1 MASCT
6 TYQWATQ
13 APQMRLTVSYD
24 SSTST
29 GDTAYLK
36 WTLQYLGYS
45 PPSTSGG
52 RAYDVYINNV
62 LVRSSTYDINAKTGT
77 ITVASGTYEIAKT
90 SADQS
95 IPFKVSIA
103 WNITWN
109 TTYKG
114 TQIAQ
119 GTETVPAMVSCT
131 VTYNANGGSGAPSAQ
146 TKWFDSDLTL
156 STTKPTRTG
165 YTFLGW
171 STSSTATTATYAPGD
186 TYSTNSS
193 ITLYAVW
200 KANTYTV
207 SYNANGGSG
216 APSAQTKTYGVNLTL
231 SSTKPTRTN
240 YNFLGWGTSASAT
253 SVAYAPGA
261 SYTANSAITLYAV
274 WELAYTNPRITGVDI
289 RRIHDDWADGK
300 YIYVGFSWA
309 TDYDVSSILVEW
321 KKTSANTWSSAIVS
335 DETWST
341 DTVVSSGTSGLVSG
355 TTLGIDGSFT
365 EPEGISEEYS
375 YDVRVTVSD
384 AYGSTTVSRV
394 VPGKAYPI
402 DFLAGGKGVAI
413 GKAAET
419 SNLFEVELP
428 AQFNNSLTVNGNFV
442 RPKRCIVGQSGSTST
457 NPWYR
462 FASLNFSTAVEDMRI
477 SFDVTYGFSNSLEFG
492 TLDVSIRTD
501 SSGLPNLDATHV
513 RWRGNDRFDP
523 SRFVLACDP
532 SGGTYELWIR
542 INAGYTY
549 ALFEVASESYRNA
562 FANKWVLHNISSA
575 GYASE
580 VTSGY
585 TQVTAISYDAFG
597 LYPSGQDPNTCLSPV
612 IVTSVNT
619 PNSALFYVHTMIY
632 NNNTYN
638 NRVQIAYRYN
648 EQSATY
654 IRRCVSD
661 VWTEWEVIGNRIR
674 LGDTE
679 YMFRTGTT
687 GAAGYITF
695 VL

>member
-6 TYQWATQ
+6 TYQWATL

-24 SSTST
+24 ESTST
-29 GDTAYLK
+29 GDTAYLNWK
-36 WTLQYLGYS
+36 LQYLGYS
-45 PPSTSGG
+45 VPATSGG

-62 LVRSSTYDINAKTGT
+62 LVRSSTYDINGKTGT
-77 ITVASGTYEIAKT
+77 ITVSSGTVTIAKT

-103 WNITWN
+103 WNLNWSG
-109 TTYKG
+109 TYKG

-171 STSSTATTATYAPGD
+171 STSSTATTATYAPGA

-216 APSAQTKTYGVNLTL
+216 APSAQTKTYGVTLTL
-231 SSTKPTRTN
+231 SSTEPTRTD

-253 SVAYAPGA
+253 TVAYAAGA
-261 SYTANSAITLYAV
+261 NYTSNAAITLYAV
-274 WELAYTNPRITGVDI
+274 WELAYTKPRITNVSVFRSDSSGT
-289 RRIHDDWADGK
+289 ASEDGT
-300 YIYVGFSWA
+300 YFSTSFSWA
-309 TDYDVSSILVEW
+309 TDYTVSSVTVEY
-321 KKTSANTWSSAIVS
+321 KQSSASSWTSSSV
-335 DETWST
+335 TA
-341 DTVVSSGTSGLVSG
+341 SGTSGTVDSVYG
-355 TTLGIDGSFT
+355 DGA
-365 EPEGISEEYS
+365 ISVETS
-375 YDVRVTVSD
+375 YNVRITVADSN
-384 AYGSTTVSRV
+384 GSTSVTYTI
-394 VPGKAYPI
+394 PGKAYPI

-413 GKAAET
+413 GKPAET
-419 SNLFEVELP
+419 ENLFEVELP
-428 AQFNNSLTVNGNFV
+428 TKFNNTVATESLTVNGHFV
-442 RPKRCIVGQSGSTST
+442 RPKRCRVGQSGSTST

-477 SFDVTYGFSNSLEFG
+477 SFDVTYGFNNSIEVG

-501 SSGLPNLDATHV
+501 SSGLPNAARTYI
-513 RWRGNDRFDP
+513 RWRGNNRFDA
-523 SRFVLACDP
+523 SRFVLAYDP
-532 SGGTYELWIR
+532 SGSTYELWIR

-549 ALFEVASESYRNA
+549 ALFEVVTESLRNS
-562 FANKWVLHNISSA
+562 FTSKWVLYNISSA

-585 TQVTAISYDAFG
+585 TQVVAVPYDSYG

-619 PNSALFYVHTMIY
+619 PNSALFYVHTMVY
-632 NNNTYN
+632 DNNTYIQ
-638 NRVQIAYRYN
+638 RVQIAYRYN
-648 EQSATY
+648 GNNATY
-654 IRRCVSD
+654 IRRYYD
-661 VWTEWEVIGNRIR
+661 NAWTDWEVIGNRIN
-674 LGDTE
+674 LGGTE
-679 YMFRTGTT
+679 YLFRTGTT